1 MDDVNEFSRYR
12 VLWPDHLGLARGK
25 YLPARVAHRGTAF
38 CVGVYLLGYDR
49 EMYDVEVGMD
59 ATGFPDVDATYD
71 LADARPGWEP
81 GTGVIVTDITKDGE
95 LYPTAA
101 RSALRR
107 AIDDWEDLG
116 YRPKIGIELEAYLME
131 PDDNGGWKPFETPS
145 AFVYGTGPFTD
156 PTGLIDEIMV
166 AAEASGIPVE
176 TFNSEFDFPQFEL
189 TLEYGDALA
198 AVDNIF
204 LFKELA
210 RETALAHGLLLTFI
224 DKPIAAKSGSGV
236 HVNFSLS
243 DTHDTNVFDDPT
255 APDGLSSLAHRCIA
269 GLLDHHEGLSAL
281 LAPTVN
287 SYKRLR
293 PGALAGY
300 RANWG
305 YDHRVAAVR
314 IPPHR
319 GQATRI
325 EQRTGGG
332 TANPYIAAA
341 GILQAA
347 RLGVLG
353 ELACPEPETGDGMEV
368 FNTDRCCPPDLARA
382 LDALVADRALV
393 EAVGPELVANL
404 VGVKRHEWAS
414 YVAATP
420 DWQDQVDAVTPWE
433 LATYLPFH

>member
-1 MDDVNEFSRYR
+1 MTEFSRYR
-12 VLWPDHLGLARGK
+12 VLWADHLGLARGK
-25 YLPARVAHRGTAF
+25 YLPARVADHGTAF

-59 ATGFPDVDATYD
+59 ATGFPDVDATFD

-81 GTGVIVTDITKDGE
+81 GTGVIVTDITKNGA
-95 LYPTAA
+95 LYPVAA
-101 RSALRR
+101 RTALKK
-107 AIDDWEDLG
+107 AIADWRHLG
-116 YRPKIGIELEAYLME
+116 YDPKVGIELEAYLME
-131 PDDNGGWKPFETPS
+131 PDGEGGWRPYETPS

-156 PTGLIDEIMV
+156 PSGLIDDIMQ
-166 AAEASGIPVE
+166 AAETSGIPVE
-176 TFNSEFDFPQFEL
+176 SFNSEFDFPQFEL
-189 TLEYGDALA
+189 TLEYGDALE
-198 AVDNIF
+198 AVDNVF

-210 RETALAHGLLLTFI
+210 RERALHHGLRLTFL
-224 DKPIAAKSGSGV
+224 DKPITDKSGSGV
-236 HVNFSLS
+236 HVNFSLA
-243 DTHDTNVFDDPT
+243 DADGNNAFADPS
-255 APDGLSSLAHRCIA
+255 AEDGLSPLVPRCVA
-269 GLLDHHEGLSAL
+269 GLLAHHEGLSAL

-319 GQATRI
+319 GRSTRI

-332 TANPYIAAA
+332 TTNPYIATAA
-341 GILQAA
+341 ILQAA
-347 RLGVLG
+347 RLGVVDALDCP
-353 ELACPEPETGDGMEV
+353 ACETGDGFES
-368 FNTDRCCPPDLARA
+368 FNTDRCVPDDLSGG
-382 LDALVADRALV
+382 LDALVADRALT
-393 EAVGPELVANL
+393 EALGPDLVANF

-420 DWQDQVDAVTPWE
+420 DWVEWVDAVTPWE
-433 LATYLPFH
+433 LQTYLPFH